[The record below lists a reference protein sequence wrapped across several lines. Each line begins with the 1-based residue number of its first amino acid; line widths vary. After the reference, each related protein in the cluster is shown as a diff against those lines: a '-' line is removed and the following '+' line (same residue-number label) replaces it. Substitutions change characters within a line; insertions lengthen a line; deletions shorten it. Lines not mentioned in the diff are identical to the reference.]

1 MLFILKTQV
10 QGKIKN
16 INHKSIQLLVS
27 CFKDNIPLFSRILK
41 LTYMNILKQKE
52 KEGRGVLVKTK
63 RYKKGRYIN

>member
-52 KEGRGVLVKTK
+52 FYTEQLLYREGVG
-63 RYKKGRYIN
+63 IN